1 MKKVLLFVTAA
12 FFGGTI
18 LAQEQGS
25 MFLSGNTGL
34 DIDNLN
40 VSDIDSDQPCDG
52 CPDWDGTVKYNTF
65 DFNLSGAYFVM
76 DGLAVGLGF
85 SMDQDKETTNSGA
98 DNEDDDVDTETTT
111 MYGPVVRYYIGET
124 GVFTNLSYMMGGTK
138 FEDNASNGSDADED
152 KINKSSLGIGAGYA
166 ISLSDNVALNP
177 IITYHMDTWKDEYEG
192 YNDQGNLTDYEQTIK
207 ASGLKFKIGLTIT
220 M

>member
-1 MKKVLLFVTAA
+1 MKKILLFVTAA

-34 DIDNLN
+34 DFDGLN
-40 VSDIDSDQPCDG
+40 VSDIDLDPCDD
-52 CPDWDGTVKYNTF
+52 CTDWDGTAKYNTF
-65 DFNLSGAYFVM
+65 DFNLSGAYFIM

-124 GVFTNLSYMMGGTK
+124 GVFTRLTYMMGSFK
-138 FEDNASNGSDADED
+138 DEHEHD
-152 KINKSSLGIGAGYA
+152 GDSHTDEISMSQLGIGAGYA

-177 IITYHMDTWKDEYEG
+177 IVTYHMDNWKIDGEDG
-192 YNDQGNLTDYEQTIK
+192 DPDTSIK
-207 ASGLKFKIGLTIT
+207 ASGLRFNIGLTIT

>member
-1 MKKVLLFVTAA
+1 MFTA

-52 CPDWDGTVKYNTF
+52 CPDWDGTSKQNTF
-65 DFNLSGAYFVM
+65 DFNLNGGYFVM
-76 DGLAVGLGF
+76 DGLAIGLGF
-85 SMDQDKETTNSGA
+85 SMDQDKSTTNGGADGEEDEVETT
-98 DNEDDDVDTETTT
+98 TTT
-111 MYGPVVRYYIGET
+111 MYGPLVRYYIGET
-124 GVFTNLSYMMGGTK
+124 GVFTRLSYMMGSTK
-138 FEDNASNGSDADED
+138 YEDEHDGDSHSDE
-152 KINKSSLGIGAGYA
+152 IRKSQLGIGAGYA

-192 YNDQGNLTDYEQTIK
+192 VTTIREI
-207 ASGLKFKIGLTIT
+207 SLIT
-220 M
+220 NKLLRQVV

>member
-34 DIDNLN
+34 DFDGLN
-40 VSDIDSDQPCDG
+40 VSDIDLDPCDG
-52 CPDWDGTVKYNTF
+52 CPDWDGTNKTNTINF
-65 DFNLSGAYFVM
+65 DLSGGYFFM

-85 SMDQDKETTNSGA
+85 SMDQTKTTTNSGS
-98 DNEDDDVDTETTT
+98 DGESDYVDTETTT
-111 MYGPVVRYYIGET
+111 MFGPLVRYYIGET
-124 GVFTNLSYMMGGTK
+124 GVFTRLAYMMGSSK
-138 FEDNASNGSDADED
+138 DEHKHD
-152 KINKSSLGIGAGYA
+152 DDSHTDEISMSQLGIGAGYA

-177 IITYHMDTWKDEYEG
+177 IVTYHMDNWKIDGEDG
-192 YNDQGNLTDYEQTIK
+192 GPDTSIK
-207 ASGLKFKIGLTIT
+207 ASGLKFNIGLTIT